1 MTQDAN
7 TPATAENEP
16 NTVSQRVE
24 DNGVGVTVIAIE
36 QEGDTQENRWQLVI
50 TDDAGNMT
58 GWEDDFANAEDAIAE
73 GLAAVQQQGVSF
85 FIGEVDINA
94 LLAEYEQ
101 QDNQN

>member
-1 MTQDAN
+1 MSQDTN
-7 TPATAENEP
+7 TPTTPENEP

-36 QEGDTQENRWQLVI
+36 QEEQANNRWQLVI

-58 GWEDDFANAEDAIAE
+58 GWEDDFATAEEAVTE
-73 GLAAVQQQGVSF
+73 GLAAVKQQGVSF

-101 QDNQN
+101 NAKS

>member
-1 MTQDAN
+1 MSQDTN
-7 TPATAENEP
+7 TPATENEP

-36 QEGDTQENRWQLVI
+36 QEAEANNRWQLVI

-58 GWEDDFANAEDAIAE
+58 GWEDDFSNPEEAIAE
-73 GLAAVQQQGVSF
+73 GLAAVEQQGVSF

-101 QDNQN
+101 NGNNE